1 MGLPVMTAAVVVVA
15 IGPIAVALAMRPGDR
30 SSLALIILGAGAVVL
45 GFLVGLSAR
54 AQTLVAPSACTR
66 RAWWSQPLPDSCS
79 SGPESLTPS
88 AVGRSAS
95 SHLSPILTRITPMR
109 MVPCYLTAPVSSL
122 SCRRIRNRQYA
133 RSRKPNAST
142 ASKVAEP

>member
-54 AQTLVAPSACTR
+54 AEALVVPSAQR
-66 RAWWSQPLPDSCS
+66 LHAPGVVVAAIAGLLLIGSGVADAIS
-79 SGPESLTPS
+79 S
-88 AVGRSAS
+88 RSFG
-95 SHLSPILTRITPMR
+95 
-109 MVPCYLTAPVSSL
+109 
-122 SCRRIRNRQYA
+122 
-133 RSRKPNAST
+133 K
-142 ASKVAEP
+142 